1 MRATW
6 LRSAH
11 WPPQSP
17 ARPMSS
23 VAPLTLRQR
32 SRPGRPSSRRGV
44 NDRGVGHPAALTH
57 LAVVPRS
64 RPRGLTPI
72 RTPISS
78 PCPSASTNKPAAQR
92 VPAGIQTCSA
102 GNWGSSGRRFK
113 SCQPDKSSSFV
124 DGLAE
129 KLKTPQLYSRLN
141 DRVKVLESIVNT
153 RFTRKQ
159 SRRSLSISFIGLT
172 IVVLLLLPRI
182 KELIEKMAMLT
193 PTSSLVTAVDM

>member
-102 GNWGSSGRRFK
+102 GNWGSRGRRFK
-113 SCQPDKSSSFV
+113 SRQPDREKWALSWGDGVIGPVLFVAYGAGLGTRPVSSRC
-124 DGLAE
+124 GIAL
-129 KLKTPQLYSRLN
+129 
-141 DRVKVLESIVNT
+141 DR
-153 RFTRKQ
+153 
-159 SRRSLSISFIGLT
+159 
-172 IVVLLLLPRI
+172 
-182 KELIEKMAMLT
+182 
-193 PTSSLVTAVDM
+193 PTSCR

>member
-113 SCQPDKSSSFV
+113 SCQPDRRKGF
-124 DGLAE
+124 DLHCYELLAE
-129 KLKTPQLYSRLN
+129 VARGPWDVLDSSTCQSPPGRSSVPSPCAVN
-141 DRVKVLESIVNT
+141 AEDRCGPASARCWEV
-153 RFTRKQ
+153 
-159 SRRSLSISFIGLT
+159 RR
-172 IVVLLLLPRI
+172 RRR
-182 KELIEKMAMLT
+182 
-193 PTSSLVTAVDM
+193 

>member
-57 LAVVPRS
+57 LPVVPRS

-92 VPAGIQTCSA
+92 VPAGIQICSA

-113 SCQPDKSSSFV
+113 SPSPRAPSPQRQVSGMQPSTVRSPTTMPH
-124 DGLAE
+124 G
-129 KLKTPQLYSRLN
+129 SRQA
-141 DRVKVLESIVNT
+141 
-153 RFTRKQ
+153 RKRARHRHALRCVRRC
-159 SRRSLSISFIGLT
+159 RRSSGRNI
-172 IVVLLLLPRI
+172 PRVGWG
-182 KELIEKMAMLT
+182 
-193 PTSSLVTAVDM
+193 VTLEHQRPP